1 MPQTGHSVLITY
13 NTASYEPSCK
23 SQSALRT
30 LFAHNIIR
38 IYTRYDTLSVVGQL
52 CNIAGIIIMILDTPT
67 SCPACDGGSA
77 GECAG
82 LVQSR
87 AQFQSAAGQLQEDED
102 SRRTS

>member
-1 MPQTGHSVLITY
+1 MRITEGSGNQT
-13 NTASYEPSCK
+13 
-23 SQSALRT
+23 
-30 LFAHNIIR
+30 R
-38 IYTRYDTLSVVGQL
+38 IVDTRYAHQL
-52 CNIAGIIIMILDTPT
+52 PCD
-67 SCPACDGGSA
+67 DGGSA

>member
-1 MPQTGHSVLITY
+1 
-13 NTASYEPSCK
+13 
-23 SQSALRT
+23 
-30 LFAHNIIR
+30 
-38 IYTRYDTLSVVGQL
+38 
-52 CNIAGIIIMILDTPT
+52 MILDTPT